1 MPNVADPAFA
11 RPSEKGL
18 ERLGTRLAR
27 FGSLLLYPAM
37 AVIFLWIGGMKFTD
51 YEASGI
57 SGFVLNSPLIGWS
70 QAILGIGGTA
80 VMLGIYEIVTGLLL
94 AGRFL
99 SPRLSVIG
107 AGMSV
112 LTFLITL
119 SFFVTTPGVSEPL
132 AGGFPA
138 LSAMPGQFLLKDIA
152 LLAVSVYC
160 LGESLMAVA
169 QKPTRL
175 MPQIRPMG

>member
-1 MPNVADPAFA
+1 MRNVAETFSA
-11 RPSEKGL
+11 RAREARLDGL
-18 ERLGTRLAR
+18 GPRLAR
-27 FGSLLLYPAM
+27 FGSLFLYVAM
-37 AVIFLWIGGMKFTD
+37 AIIFLWIGGMKFTD
-51 YEASGI
+51 YEADGI
-57 SGFVLNSPLIGWS
+57 SGFVLNSPLAGWW

-80 VMLGIYEIVTGLLL
+80 VMLGIYEIVTGLLF

-99 SPRLSVIG
+99 SPRLSVFG

-119 SFFVTTPGVSEPL
+119 SFLFTTPGVSEPL

-152 LLAVSVYC
+152 LLAVSIYC
-160 LGESLMAVA
+160 LGESLMAA
-169 QKPTRL
+169 SRTSSR
-175 MPQIRPMG
+175 

>member
-1 MPNVADPAFA
+1 MPNIADPAFA
-11 RPSEKGL
+11 EPSEKL
-18 ERLGTRLAR
+18 LDRLGIRLAR
-27 FGSLLLYPAM
+27 FGSLFLYPAM
-37 AVIFLWIGGMKFTD
+37 AVVFLWIGSMKFTD

-57 SGFVLNSPLIGWS
+57 SGFVLNSPLVGWW
-70 QAILGIGGTA
+70 QTVLGIGGTA
-80 VMLGIYEIVTGLLL
+80 VMLGIYEIVTGLLFV
-94 AGRFL
+94 GRFL
-99 SPRLSVIG
+99 SPRLSVVG

-138 LSAMPGQFLLKDIA
+138 ISAMPGQFLLKDIA

-160 LGESLMAVA
+160 LGESLMAVP

-175 MPQIRPMG
+175 VSKFSLSG